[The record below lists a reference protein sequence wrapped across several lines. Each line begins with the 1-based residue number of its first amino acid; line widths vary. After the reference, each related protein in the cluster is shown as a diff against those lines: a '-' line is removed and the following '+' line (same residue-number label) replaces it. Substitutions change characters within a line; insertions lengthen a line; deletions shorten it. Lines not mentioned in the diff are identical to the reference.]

1 MNQGREYKI
10 AIIGSRDAIFGFKTL
25 GIDAIDVDSEEKA
38 KEEVKRIYDSG
49 SYASIFITENWV
61 DKIKTFLD
69 ELPPRALPAIVA
81 VPSQHGSTGAGL
93 RGIRKIVEQAVG
105 SDILGEK

>member
-1 MNQGREYKI
+1 MDYKI
-10 AIIGSRDAIFGFKTL
+10 AIIGSKDAILGFKAL
-25 GIDAIDVDSEEKA
+25 GIDAIDVNNVEKA
-38 KEEVKRIYDSG
+38 QQQVKRVYDSG
-49 SYASIFITENWV
+49 EYAAVFITEDWV
-61 DKIKTFLD
+61 DKLKMFLD
-69 ELPPRALPAIVA
+69 ELAPRALPAIVA